1 MVPVILG
8 AARGVYYAAAML
20 LFGMAS
26 FEALLR
32 ARLPSVAPPAS
43 TGLRWTAWLLA
54 LLAAG
59 AWLTLA
65 ALQMADELDTTVL
78 MQATTMTLFGQV
90 FLLRLAALLGL
101 ALLMTVRRGHKFALW
116 LAAMALALPAATSHA
131 AQASPAGFTAI
142 GTTLDGV
149 HLLACGFWIG
159 GLAVLV
165 LLYRR
170 TEPNILQAL
179 ALFSDWAMI
188 AVLVLV
194 MTGLINAASILLGHG
209 TPSPFYLGVLSGK
222 LVLVAVMLGLAAINR
237 FRLMPRRGGAGI
249 ARNAAFELCLGLI
262 VVMLAGA
269 LGQLQPVL

>member
-8 AARGVYYAAAML
+8 AARGIYYAAAML
-20 LFGMAS
+20 LFGMGA

-32 ARLPSVAPPAS
+32 ARLPSISPPDS
-43 TGLRWTAWLLA
+43 TGLRWAAWLLA

-59 AWLTLA
+59 AWLALA
-65 ALQMADELDTTVL
+65 ALQMADALDTTVL
-78 MQATTMTLFGQV
+78 LQAMTMTLFGQV

-101 ALLMTVRRGHKFALW
+101 GLLMTVGHGHKLAPW
-116 LAAMALALPAATSHA
+116 LAALTLALPAATSHA

-142 GTTLDGV
+142 GTALDGV

-159 GLAVLV
+159 GLAVLA
-165 LLYRR
+165 LLFRR
-170 TEPNILQAL
+170 KEPNILQVL
-179 ALFSDWAMI
+179 ALFSDWAMV

-209 TPSPFYLGVLSGK
+209 TPSPLYLGVLGGK
-222 LVLVAVMLGLAAINR
+222 LVLVAVMLGLAAVNR

-249 ARNAAFELCLGLI
+249 ARNAAFELGLGFI